1 MKRIL
6 FFGIIAM
13 TIIQSCSSG
22 KKQFEQGNYEQ
33 AVFLA
38 VNRLRDKPDNKK
50 AAATLQEAYPL
61 AVNLHLRKI
70 NQYKAS
76 TDRFKYDKISQS
88 FKTLNNMNREI
99 ERCPA
104 CLNLVDSRGFM
115 NEYNEA
121 SKLAAEERYQA
132 GVEFLANGDRNS
144 AKEAMGHFRRANE
157 LVPNYKDVNDKME
170 EAHWAATL
178 KVLVE
183 QIPVHSQAFGLS
195 NEFFQNQINDFL
207 AHQRTNEFV
216 RFFTIDE
223 AKKLNIEQFD
233 HYIKMQF
240 DDFQVGNTLIRENVE
255 TITKDSVKIGEV
267 EVEGVKK
274 PVYGTVKAKLMVT
287 TKSVLSQGLLDV
299 QIWDAR
305 SNRILRQEKLP
316 GQFEWVSQWGN
327 FNGDERALTKE
338 QIQIT
343 KNREVPPPPP
353 QDLFI
358 EFCRPIY
365 SQVTNMVSGYY
376 RGI

>member
-6 FFGIIAM
+6 FFSIIAL
-13 TIIQSCSSG
+13 TIFQSCSSG
-22 KKQFEQGNYEQ
+22 KKQFEQGNYEE

-50 AAATLQEAYPL
+50 ATQTLRKAYPL

-70 NQYKAS
+70 NQYKSS
-76 TDRFKYDKISQS
+76 TDRFKYDRIAQS
-88 FKTLNNMNREI
+88 YKLLNNMNNEV

-104 CLNLVDSRGFM
+104 CMNLVETRGFL

-121 SKLAAEERYQA
+121 ARLAAEERYQA
-132 GVEFLANGDRNS
+132 GVEFLSNGDRRS
-144 AKEAMGHFRRANE
+144 AIEAVNHFRRADQF
-157 LVPNYKDVNDKME
+157 VSNYKDVNDKIE
-170 EAHWAATL
+170 EARWAATL

-183 QIPVHSQAFGLS
+183 QIPVHSQTFGLS
-195 NEFFQNQINDFL
+195 NQFFQNQINEYL
-207 AHQRTNEFV
+207 AHQNSNEFV
-216 RFFTIDE
+216 RFFTVDE
-223 AKKLNIEQFD
+223 AEKMQLEEFD
-233 HYIKMQF
+233 HYIRMQF
-240 DDFQVGNTLIRENVE
+240 DDFQVGNTHLRENSEV
-255 TITKDSVKIGEV
+255 ITRDSVKVGDV

-274 PVYGTVKAKLMVT
+274 PVYGTVKAKLTVF
-287 TKSVLSQGLLDV
+287 TKSVMSRGLLDV

-316 GQFEWVSQWGN
+316 GQFEWVTQWGN

-338 QIQIT
+338 QIAIT
-343 KNREVPPPPP
+343 KMREVPPPPP

-358 EFCRPIY
+358 EFCKPIY
-365 SQVTNMVSGYY
+365 GQVTNLVSGYY